1 LFAAKIG
8 SIFPRSF
15 DIIISIQVLVLII
28 IGGMSSIPGVIAGAF
43 IVIGL
48 PALLREFS
56 EFQFLI
62 YGALLIY
69 MMLQKPEGFF
79 PAKERMR
86 ELHGEEMLQDDWLKS
101 REAADQETPAAAP
114 DHNPDTG

>member
-1 LFAAKIG
+1 
-8 SIFPRSF
+8 
-15 DIIISIQVLVLII
+15 
-28 IGGMSSIPGVIAGAF
+28 
-43 IVIGL
+43 
-48 PALLREFS
+48 
-56 EFQFLI
+56 
-62 YGALLIY
+62 